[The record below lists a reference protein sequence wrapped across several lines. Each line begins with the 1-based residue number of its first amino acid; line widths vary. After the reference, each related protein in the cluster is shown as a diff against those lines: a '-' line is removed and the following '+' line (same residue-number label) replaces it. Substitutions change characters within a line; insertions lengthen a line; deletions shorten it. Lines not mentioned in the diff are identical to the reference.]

1 MISGFTF
8 MLLLYDFEDVLS
20 MGHPMSASHKFKHFA
35 NLEKVSHGW
44 IIIIF
49 IQDSLET
56 PLTYP

>member
-1 MISGFTF
+1 